1 MNRSASNGGG
11 NGWDHDDPGAIV
23 DAAVEAIQHE
33 DPEAGRWADLAA
45 NLLTFGEGY
54 GVITQSRLQ
63 DFLWYTL
70 PRKSPQEDWAP
81 IVDGTTRLLDQL
93 GLTRYADIARSPTT
107 TAVLAAWADD
117 EGDGFDRYRAA
128 MDASGVAPPDT
139 GLLAWGAVMSA
150 EELAAHESV
159 ALALEEAIVAGELRP
174 GTSGW
179 RKQAIS
185 ITDGTLTQTV
195 RPMVGADHGPRRRL
209 DVVLD
214 GRVELWIASANPEP
228 LREFRRTAAA
238 RFMEGSVPMAPD
250 PPPTDLLESAIAPM
264 AWLLESCR
272 DGVKATA
279 TGYLP
284 PSLVREAA
292 ERFGWWPFDG
302 QPRSEADVIPIILLH
317 EMATRDHWLQKRS
330 GRIRTTRPA
339 LALLD
344 DPVALWRAIMSSVG
358 RSDAFT
364 GAISEL
370 IAHRLLEGPADTDL
384 LSESNE
390 LTEALAEVLPAQGWQ
405 QGNTPIGVESLRYAV
420 HEPLREWRLFGL
432 LHQESPRYVGDR
444 RVGRWMTSLTE
455 VGRVAALTHL
465 YARATAPRESLYD

>member
-23 DAAVEAIQHE
+23 DAAVEVIRQE
-33 DPEAGRWADLAA
+33 DPDAAIWADLAA

-70 PRKSPQEDWAP
+70 PRKSPQEDWTP

-107 TAVLAAWADD
+107 RAVLAAWEVD

-159 ALALEEAIVAGELRP
+159 ALALEAAIVAGELRP

-185 ITDGTLTQTV
+185 ITDGTLMQNV

-209 DVVLD
+209 DVVLA

-228 LREFRRTAAA
+228 LRESRRTAAA
-238 RFMEGSVPMAPD
+238 RFMDGSVPTAPD
-250 PPPTDLLESAIAPM
+250 PPTTELLEAAIAPM
-264 AWLLESCR
+264 AWLLEACR

-292 ERFGWWPFDG
+292 ERFEWWPFDG
-302 QPRSEADVIPIILLH
+302 RPRSEADVMQVVLMH
-317 EMATRDHWLQKRS
+317 EMATREHWLQKRS
-330 GRIRTTRPA
+330 GRIRTTRPV
-339 LALLD
+339 LALLG
-344 DPVALWRAIMSSVG
+344 DPAALWRAIMASVG

-405 QGNTPIGVESLRYAV
+405 QGNTPIGVESLRRTV

-432 LHQESPRYVGDR
+432 LREQRPQHVGDHID
-444 RVGRWMTSLTE
+444 GRWMTSLTE
-455 VGRVAALTHL
+455 VGRAAALAHL
-465 YARATAPRESLYD
+465 YARATEPRESLYD